1 MPKKTMKKFGFYK
14 KLGMTRFFNEKGI
27 TLSATVLELDKAT
40 IVKKTNTGALVA
52 YAPKNKIN
60 KIIAGQIKPIKEKF
74 SKIIEIQSQENL
86 EAGKTLSID
95 FEKGS
100 KVNAMSVSKGKGF
113 QGVIKRHSFSRGP
126 ETHGSQHHRAP
137 GSIGSA
143 FPQRVVKGK
152 KMPGQMG
159 GHRNTTKGLL
169 VIDVDIEKNL
179 IVVKG
184 SVAGPN
190 KTRVMLYQ

>member
-14 KLGMTRFFNEKGI
+14 KLGMTRVFNEKGI
-27 TLSATVLELDKAT
+27 ALSATVLELDKAT

>member
-1 MPKKTMKKFGFYK
+1 MKKFGFYK

-169 VIDVDIEKNL
+169 VIDADIEKNL

>member
-1 MPKKTMKKFGFYK
+1 MPKKTMQKFGFYK
-14 KLGMTRFFNEKGI
+14 KLGMTRIFNEKGVA
-27 TLSATVLELDKAT
+27 LSATVLELDKAT
-40 IVKKTNTGALVA
+40 IVKKTDVGALVA

-60 KIIAGQIKPIKEKF
+60 KIIAGQTKPIKEKF
-74 SKIIEIQSQENL
+74 SKVAEIKSDENW
-86 EAGKTLSID
+86 EAGKALTID

-100 KVNAMSVSKGKGF
+100 KVNAVSVSKGKGF

-137 GSIGSA
+137 GAIGSA

-159 GHRNTTKGLL
+159 GHRNTTKGLA
-169 VIDVDIEKNL
+169 VIDVDMEKNL

>member
-1 MPKKTMKKFGFYK
+1 MKKFGFYK